1 MLNTR
6 TILGARLNLRQRLT
20 LFAAFASLLIAIP
33 VAGFAQETTGIVRG
47 AVYTPSGDP
56 VAGATVT
63 VTDTR
68 TSASRS
74 TTTGADGM
82 FRVGGLAIGG
92 PFEIRVASA
101 DYKSAQI
108 TDVYTSLSEAATFSI
123 MLESGEV
130 EEIVV
135 TASRDVAVA
144 NLAIGPS
151 ANFTIDQLQAA
162 PAINRNITD
171 VIRADPRIY
180 VDESRRTRA
189 STA

>member
-1 MLNTR
+1 MLNKR
-6 TILGARLNLRQRLT
+6 TILGMPLNWGRKTAQFIAL
-20 LFAAFASLLIAIP
+20 AALLITIP
-33 VAGFAQETTGIVRG
+33 VAGFAQQTTGAVRG
-47 AVYTPSGDP
+47 AVYTPDGQP
-56 VAGATVT
+56 EAGAMVT

-74 TTTGADGM
+74 AATGADGT
-82 FRVGGLAIGG
+82 FRVSGLAIGG
-92 PFEIRVASA
+92 PFEIRVASE
-101 DYKSAQI
+101 DYKSALV

-123 MLESGEV
+123 MLEAGEV

-171 VIRADPRIY
+171 GDVSDITGCID
-180 VDESRRTRA
+180 
-189 STA
+189 